1 MRVSSLKWIGLCAVL
16 LLCTAV
22 VAQNNA
28 QSTTSRASD
37 HVTEIP
43 SWQSLAG
50 GHMEFEVASVRPGDP
65 GSSRRSNMAMNTED
79 YLEPTGGLFTA
90 NHPLSAYITFAY
102 KLSLT
107 QDQLKAFLDSLPKW
121 ATTQMFAIQARAS
134 SSSPTK
140 DQFRLMMQ
148 SLLAERF
155 KLASH
160 VEQRTVPVFALTVV
174 KPGTLGPNLRPH
186 SSGPSCNAP
195 TSESFAVPSSDSGTP
210 ASGSDAFPFN
220 CGKFN
225 LVPRPNNMVVTS
237 SRDVTMA
244 AIARW
249 LTELGPADLKRPV
262 VDQTGLNERFDF
274 ALRWGFVPPNSSQP
288 EFEGATFERALKE
301 QLGLY
306 LKPTTA
312 PVSFFVVDHVELPSA
327 N

>member
-16 LLCTAV
+16 LSTAV
-22 VAQNNA
+22 VAQDNA
-28 QSTTSRASD
+28 QSAASHASD
-37 HVTEIP
+37 RGIETP
-43 SWQSLAG
+43 SWESRAG
-50 GHMEFEVASVRPGDP
+50 GHMEFDVASVRPGDP

-90 NHPLSAYITFAY
+90 NHPLAAYIAFAY

-107 QDQLKAFLDSLPKW
+107 EDQLKAFLDSLPKW
-121 ATTQMFAIQARAS
+121 ATTQMFSIQARAS

-148 SLLAERF
+148 SLLADRF
-155 KLASH
+155 KLVSH

-186 SSGPSCNAP
+186 SSGPPCSVP

-210 ASGSDAFPFN
+210 ASGSDTFPFN

-225 LVPRPNNMVVTS
+225 LLTRPNNIVVTG

-244 AIARW
+244 AIAGW
-249 LTELGPADLKRPV
+249 LKELGPADLKKPV

-274 ALRWGFVPPNSSQP
+274 ALTWGFVPPNSSQP
-288 EFEGATFERALKE
+288 EFEGMTFERALKE

-306 LKPTTA
+306 LKATTA
-312 PVSFFVVDHVELPSA
+312 PVSFFVVDHVEMPSA